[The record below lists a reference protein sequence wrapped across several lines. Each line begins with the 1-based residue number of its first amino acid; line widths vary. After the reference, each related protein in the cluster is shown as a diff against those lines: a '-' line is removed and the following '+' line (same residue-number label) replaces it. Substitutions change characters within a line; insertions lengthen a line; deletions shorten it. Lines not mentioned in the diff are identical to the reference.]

1 MILRFMKNL
10 PQWIEERLINTAD
23 VIYESF
29 FVIRGPRK
37 TPQAHLTSASI
48 NKTGVPDCQDTL
60 IL

>member
-1 MILRFMKNL
+1 MKNL